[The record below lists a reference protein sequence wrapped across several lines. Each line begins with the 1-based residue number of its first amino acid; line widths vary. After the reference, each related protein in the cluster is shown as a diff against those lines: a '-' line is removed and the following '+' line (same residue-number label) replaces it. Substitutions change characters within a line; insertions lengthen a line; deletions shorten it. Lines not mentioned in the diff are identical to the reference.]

1 MKILFTNKLPI
12 SRTTLIKL
20 LLVLA
25 YTQLLITQ
33 MDNRKNLETEVNRL
47 TSVPS
52 SKQAQASYWFSSS
65 YSNELS
71 SPSAA
76 SKSSCCGSS
85 KNEDKAGVDEEGDN
99 QLSAWFNCMW
109 TSAKACS
116 GAERKGSSRQLV
128 TGGKNQE
135 EGLGKSRAMRFIE
148 FMYNLMR
155 EIYNYQ
161 VKCSRFIM
169 EKLQSLAVIIPF
181 IWRIWIT
188 RWRSPIIQRLCQSM
202 LVHFIYITSLLL
214 ANDEH
219 LEDE

>member
-1 MKILFTNKLPI
+1 
-12 SRTTLIKL
+12 
-20 LLVLA
+20 
-25 YTQLLITQ
+25 

-52 SKQAQASYWFSSS
+52 SQQATNWFSSF
-65 YSNELS
+65 ELS
-71 SPSAA
+71 GQHAA
-76 SKSSCCGSS
+76 SKSSCCGGGS
-85 KNEDKAGVDEEGDN
+85 KGEDKAGADEKAEEDDN

-109 TSAKACS
+109 TSAKSCS
-116 GAERKGSSRQLV
+116 GAKIDRKGSSGQLV
-128 TGGKNQE
+128 AGGRNQE
-135 EGLGKSRAMRFIE
+135 EEFGKSRAMRFIE
-148 FMYNLMR
+148 FLFNLMI
-155 EIYNYQ
+155 ELYNYQ
-161 VKCSRFIM
+161 VKCLAFIM
-169 EKLQSLAVIIPF
+169 EKFESMAVIIPS